1 MSQSRQLAAIMFT
14 DIVGYT
20 ALMGEDEQKAFELLK
35 KNRSIQRPI
44 IEKFNGK
51 WLKEIG
57 DGVLASFSTVSEAV
71 YCAKEIQ
78 MVCQN
83 EPDLNLKIGIH
94 LGEVVFDEGDVFGDG
109 VNIASRLEPLA
120 PAGGILVSESVHKNL
135 LNKKDIRSSFV
146 AEKHLKNVKESVR
159 VYQVMVDG
167 VEPMVMKEISSNSP
181 VTSLPSSTNPLK
193 KAFVAIGVLLIL
205 VVSYLVYT
213 NQDKT
218 PVIDKPQ
225 AEITDKS
232 IAVLPFANM
241 SNDPEQEYF
250 SDGMAEEIINALAQI
265 PDLKVASRT
274 SAFQFRGEQ
283 QDIKSIAEALGV
295 STILEGSVRKSNN
308 RVRVTA
314 QLINASDGFHL
325 WSQTYERELNDI
337 FIIQDE
343 LSKSIADALQ
353 MQISELNGPKVI
365 EPTTSMEAYNLYL
378 QGNYFL
384 NKRNRESL
392 DRSIEYFN
400 QAIAVDSIYALAYGG
415 LAISYINLGGW
426 WFVEPSI
433 AFPKAKKAALKALEF
448 DSSLGLAYFALG
460 EFQMFYEW
468 DWKAAEESFLQA
480 ISLDP
485 NYSHGRIWYWIL
497 LSLVDEFDKA
507 DVQIKKALELDP
519 LSLVVNFNLASHFLQ
534 QGHYPKA
541 LEQAL
546 KTLEMDGTFAPVHWT
561 LYNIYYAMGEND
573 LAFEYF
579 KKWRTSQ
586 NEDPDLLQMG
596 YNQEGWAGV
605 AKLIIPLLESKTTY
619 IPSSTIAQYYIH
631 LGNNDKALDYLENSY
646 DQRDNVI
653 TQLRMS
659 PIYKTLYPNPRF
671 QALIEKM
678 GLPPFED

>member
-35 KNRSIQRPI
+35 KNRSLQRPL
-44 IEKFNGK
+44 IEKYHGR

-57 DGVLASFSTVSEAV
+57 DGVLASFSTVSDAV
-71 YCAKEIQ
+71 YCASTIQ
-78 MVCQN
+78 NAC
-83 EPDLNLKIGIH
+83 EHDGDLNLRIGIH
-94 LGEVVFDEGDVFGDG
+94 LGEVVFEGSDVFGDG
-109 VNIASRLEPLA
+109 VNIASRLESLA
-120 PAGGILVSESVHKNL
+120 PVGGLLVSEAVHSNL
-135 LNKKDIRSSFV
+135 ENKKSIESIYIG
-146 AEKHLKNVKESVR
+146 EQQLKNVKKPLK
-159 VYQVMVDG
+159 VYQIKVAG
-167 VEPMVMKEISSNSP
+167 ITPMAVNTE
-181 VTSLPSSTNPLK
+181 PSSTRPQESPKSTIPRKTVFMAVGAML
-193 KAFVAIGVLLIL
+193 VLLA
-205 VVSYLVYT
+205 SYLIYS
-213 NQDKT
+213 NQDQRQAAHE
-218 PVIDKPQ
+218 PVV
-225 AEITDKS
+225 EITDKS

-274 SAFQFRGEQ
+274 SAFQFRGQQ
-283 QDIKSIAEALGV
+283 QDIKSIAETLSV

-314 QLINASDGFHL
+314 QLINAADGFHL
-325 WSQTYERELNDI
+325 WSQTYERELDDI
-337 FIIQDE
+337 FTLQDE
-343 LSKSIADALQ
+343 LSRSIVDALQ
-353 MQISELNGPKVI
+353 MQISELNGSKVT
-365 EPTTSMEAYNLYL
+365 ESTTSIEAYNLYL
-378 QGNYFL
+378 KGNYFL
-384 NKRNRESL
+384 NKRNKESL
-392 DRSIEYFN
+392 ERSIEYFN

-415 LAISYINLGGW
+415 LAVSYNNLGGW

-433 AFPKAKKAALKALEF
+433 AFPKAKEAALKALEI
-448 DSSLGLAYFALG
+448 DNSLGLAHFALG

-468 DWKAAEESFLQA
+468 NWKAAEESFKLA

-485 NYSHGRIWYWIL
+485 NYSDGRVWYWIL

-541 LEQAL
+541 IEQAL

-586 NEDPDLLQMG
+586 NEDPELLQMG

-631 LGNNDKALDYLENSY
+631 LGNNDKALDYLESSY

-653 TQLRMS
+653 TQLRVS
-659 PIYKTLYPNPRF
+659 PIYKTLYSNPRF
-671 QALIEKM
+671 QAFIEKM
-678 GLPPFED
+678 GLPPMSD